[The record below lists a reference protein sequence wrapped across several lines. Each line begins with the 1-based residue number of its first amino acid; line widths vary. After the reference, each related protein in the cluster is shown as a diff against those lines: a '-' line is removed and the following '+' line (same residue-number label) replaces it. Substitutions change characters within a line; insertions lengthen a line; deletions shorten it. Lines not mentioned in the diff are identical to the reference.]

1 MPGEIEI
8 AGEGWRPEELA
19 ALVAAARTLARNVR
33 PVEVNGREIAAPR
46 LPDVWT
52 LLEALDA
59 PYLRREPLDPALA
72 AD

>member
-1 MPGEIEI
+1 MTDEIPI
-8 AGEGWRPEELA
+8 GGQGWRSEELA
-19 ALVAAARTLARNVR
+19 ALVDAARTLARNVR
-33 PVEVNGREIAAPR
+33 PVTVDGREVAAPR

-59 PYLRREPLDPALA
+59 PYQRREPLDPAMA

>member
-1 MPGEIEI
+1 MAGEILI
-8 AGEGWRPEELA
+8 GGEGWRVEELA

-33 PVEVNGREIAAPR
+33 PERVGDREIAVPR

-59 PYLRREPLDPALA
+59 PYLRREPADPALA

>member
-1 MPGEIEI
+1 MPGKILI

-19 ALVAAARTLARNVR
+19 ALVDAARTLARNVR
-33 PVEVNGREIAAPR
+33 PCAIDGREVAAPR

-59 PYLRREPLDPALA
+59 PYLRRDPLDPALA

>member
-8 AGEGWRPEELA
+8 AGEGWRPEELT

-33 PVEVNGREIAAPR
+33 PCTIGGREVTAPR
-46 LPDVWT
+46 RGDVWA

-59 PYLRREPLDPALA
+59 PYLRREPLDPAMA